1 LRDVLVLVPGKVVD
15 SVHVSPV
22 NNLWQVVLRVDV
34 PGVWGSLDLTMLEDG
49 LLNTASAGGWG
60 VLDWCIDTVV
70 SGLRELVD
78 SLVIASVVLLS
89 VSGGVPLSL
98 GPGIFGSG
106 PSAIGLDS
114 DVVGASAD
122 TEETFLTPVGT
133 PRVSY
138 EPVRLSI
145 FFAITNN
152 GDIVDN
158 VGVTS
163 LVAENAASVVLKS
176 LRNGNTASNR
186 SSLVDFLHHVLLTGD
201 VTELINSVDEILVG
215 DEASLTWVAV
225 TADVHG
231 GANLSVVETTS
242 AVDGASLISDF
253 VLGHPLEGVVSLTT
267 VASLVGSLTRDD
279 DLRGDVHIGPGG
291 LSSDLYAIGKS

>member
-1 LRDVLVLVPGKVVD
+1 VGAE
-15 SVHVSPV
+15 
-22 NNLWQVVLRVDV
+22 
-34 PGVWGSLDLTMLEDG
+34 LDLTFREG
-49 LLNTASAGGWG
+49 SLLNTAAAICGSL
-60 VLDWCIDTVV
+60 VLRSIIAVV
-70 SGLRELVD
+70 GGLREGVD
-78 SLVIASVVLLS
+78 SSVVVRVVLLLI
-89 VSGGVPLSL
+89 SGGVPLSL
-98 GPGIFGSG
+98 GPGVLGSG

-215 DEASLTWVAV
+215 DEACLTWVAV

>member
-1 LRDVLVLVPGKVVD
+1 VLVLVPGQVVNT
-15 SVHVSPV
+15 VHVSPV
-22 NNLWQVVLRVDV
+22 DDIGKVLGTVEIPSV
-34 PGVWGSLDLTMLEDG
+34 GAELHLTFREGG
-49 LLNTASAGGWG
+49 LLNTATAICGSLVLRGISA
-60 VLDWCIDTVV
+60 VV

-98 GPGIFGSG
+98 GPGILGSG

-114 DVVGASAD
+114 DVVRASAD

-158 VGVTS
+158 VLVTR
-163 LVAENAASVVLKS
+163 LVAVNAASVVLKS
-176 LRNGNTASNR
+176 LRNGNTAGNGT
-186 SSLVDFLHHVLLTGD
+186 SLVDFLHHVLLTGD
-201 VTELINSVDEILVG
+201 VTEFINSVDEILVW
-215 DEASLTWVAV
+215 DEACLTWVAV

-231 GANLSVVETTS
+231 RANLTVVETTS